1 MHEQWIDIAEFWE
14 WLWVKV
20 NWSNTLNQMVCG
32 IQSKLSISQ
41 WHLINVPV
49 PDWQIFHLSPLL
61 LAVSPL
67 CPGSSVD
74 ILGGHLAC
82 VLENTNESNIT
93 ETIVE
98 LLDKNIQWQAFHHL
112 YRLNEMKGILYS
124 VFVTP
129 FCSLSFSFRYHWK
142 GENNTNVTNLSNS
155 NTDLDNSSK
164 K

>member
-1 MHEQWIDIAEFWE
+1 MDENTEPNGVWHSEQIVNISVTFDQCPRFW
-14 WLWVKV
+14 LA
-20 NWSNTLNQMVCG
+20 NFS
-32 IQSKLSISQ
+32 SLSSLIGSQ
-41 WHLINVPV
+41 TPV
-49 PDWQIFHLSPLL
+49 SR
-61 LAVSPL
+61 
-67 CPGSSVD
+67 D

-155 NTDLDNSSK
+155 NTGLDNSSK